1 MGGDGW
7 VFRASSWDLVAWH
20 TGTDTASASYTAIG
34 ERQGEGYISY
44 LVSID
49 KVRSED
55 LGGIR

>member
-1 MGGDGW
+1 MGLE
-7 VFRASSWDLVAWH
+7 AYWH

-34 ERQGEGYISY
+34 EGQGQGCISY

-55 LGGIR
+55 LGEVRYIDRG